1 MHRRRF
7 LATVGTGAATVAG
20 GCLGIDAPGS
30 DGHPLAGTTQT
41 VLVEDNSDG
50 PHDVA
55 ENARQALSYWE
66 QHSEEYAGFGI
77 DFELDDSGNA
87 DLVIAYGDDPRGCEN
102 VPEYSSRVLG
112 CAPLLREGS
121 RVPQPITARV
131 VAATRPF
138 GEVLTTTK
146 HEIGHVLGLDHD
158 AEPRHIMS
166 NRPED
171 RIALYA
177 LRIELW
183 ETVLAAREGSTAAV
197 GLLNYGIEAYE
208 RREYE
213 LAAGALEAVAADL
226 AALRT
231 SLDEAVASTAEF
243 EGQEGMETVALDRL
257 RDLLAQLRD
266 RIDAARGIATALAA
280 SARAGVAGNATE
292 RDEELGAAVE
302 QTERF
307 NAVAPVELR
316 EVAFALG
323 LVQGVER
330 EEPVVELDGEPPS
343 R

>member
-7 LATVGTGAATVAG
+7 LATIGTGGATVAG

-41 VLVEDNSDG
+41 VRVADNSDG
-50 PHDVA
+50 PHDVH

-66 QHSEEYAGFGI
+66 ANAEEYAGFEVG
-77 DFELDDSGNA
+77 FELDGSADA

-112 CAPLLREGS
+112 CAPLLRENT
-121 RVPQPITARV
+121 RVPRPITARV

-138 GEVLTTTK
+138 REVLVTTK

-171 RIALYA
+171 RIARYA
-177 LRIELW
+177 LRIEIW
-183 ETVLAAREGSTAAV
+183 ETVLAAQEDSTAAV
-197 GLLNYGIEAYE
+197 GVLNYGIEAYE
-208 RREYE
+208 RGAYE

-226 AALRT
+226 AAIRAT
-231 SLDEAVASTAEF
+231 VDGAVDSTAEF
-243 EGQEGMETVALDRL
+243 EDQEGMETLAIDRL

-280 SARAGVAGNATE
+280 SARAGAAGNAIE
-292 RDEELGAAVE
+292 RDDELAAAIDAAD
-302 QTERF
+302 RF
-307 NAVAPVELR
+307 NAVEPVELR

-323 LVQGVER
+323 LVRGVER
-330 EEPVVELDGEPPS
+330 EESVVELNEEPPA

>member
-7 LATVGTGAATVAG
+7 LATLGTGTATVAA
-20 GCLGIDAPGS
+20 GCLGIAPPGS
-30 DGHPLAGTTQT
+30 GGHPLAGTTQT
-41 VLVEDNSDG
+41 VRVEDNSDG

-66 QHSEEYAGFGI
+66 EHSEEYAGFEVG
-77 DFELDDSGNA
+77 FELDGGEDA

-112 CAPLLREGS
+112 CAPLLREGT

-138 GEVLTTTK
+138 REVLVTTK

-171 RIALYA
+171 RIPLYT
-177 LRIELW
+177 LRIEIW
-183 ETVLAAREGSTAAV
+183 ETVLAARENSTAAV
-197 GLLNYGIEAYE
+197 GVLNYGIDAYE
-208 RREYE
+208 RGAYE
-213 LAAGALEAVAADL
+213 LAAGALDAAAADL
-226 AALRT
+226 AAIRT
-231 SLDEAVASTAEF
+231 TVDGAVDSTAEF
-243 EGQEGMETVALDRL
+243 EGQQGMETLALDRL

-266 RIDAARGIATALAA
+266 RIDAAWAIATALAA
-280 SARAGVAGNATE
+280 SARAGAAGNPTE
-292 RDEELGAAVE
+292 RDDELDVAIEE
-302 QTERF
+302 TERF

-330 EEPVVELDGEPPS
+330 EEPVVELDEEPPAG
-343 R
+343 